1 MTLVR
6 WDPFRRVAALQD
18 QINRLFED
26 SMAGTDESDE
36 ELNACTWRP
45 PVDIFET
52 EDGITFK
59 AELAGIQKENISIEV
74 KDNILSIKGERL
86 SEPDIDPD
94 LYYRKERCF
103 GPFQR
108 SFTLRHAINPD
119 AIQAK
124 YKDGIL
130 EIIIQKP
137 EEERPKHIKIDI
149 T

>member
-26 SMAGTDESDE
+26 SMARTDESDE
-36 ELNACTWRP
+36 ELSACTWRP

-59 AELAGIQKENISIEV
+59 AELAGIQKEDILIEV

-86 SEPDIDPD
+86 SESDIDPD
-94 LYYRKERCF
+94 RYYRKERCF
-103 GPFQR
+103 GPFHR

-124 YKDGIL
+124 FKDGIL